1 MASKGS
7 KKEATGDARDPDC
20 IFCKILAGTI
30 PSRTFYEDDAVVAFL
45 DINPASPGHSL
56 VVPKQHFKLI
66 IDGTD
71 QQVQKTFVGVKNV
84 VERLKTRLAC
94 DGLNILVNQGR
105 DAGQVIDHF
114 HVHVIPRAKGDGM
127 HVNPPDRKV
136 TGEQLDAIL
145 ARLK

>member
-1 MASKGS
+1 MATKGS
-7 KKEATGDARDPDC
+7 NREVKTEAQAPDC

-30 PSRTFYEDDAVVAFL
+30 PSRTFYEDDTVVAFL

-71 QQVQKTFVGVKNV
+71 QQVQKTFLGVKKV

-127 HVNPPDRKV
+127 HVNPPDRKM
-136 TGEQLDAIL
+136 TAEGMDKLL